1 MKFLKRLKSSNFW
14 VSMISAVVLILQAVF
29 NVEIKTEYLNQI
41 IMAILGLLVM
51 SGIVSDSS
59 SDEVTVKQNL
69 DVDAIKENINSMLTQ
84 VGSSVEHNIVELVE
98 QIVQNFKHLNAD
110 VSKNEEVL
118 TQNATEQTIQQQAS
132 FVQPIVAEQIVGQ
145 EAIVEN
151 DTLQCQTNAN
161 IINEPQQQT
170 NINITQTTT
179 TQPENSIQSPNANIL

>member
-84 VGSSVEHNIVELVE
+84 VGSSVEHNIVGLVE
-98 QIVQNFKHLNAD
+98 QIVQNFKCLNAD

-151 DTLQCQTNAN
+151 DTLQCQTSAN

-179 TQPENSIQSPNANIL
+179 TQPENSIQSQNANIL